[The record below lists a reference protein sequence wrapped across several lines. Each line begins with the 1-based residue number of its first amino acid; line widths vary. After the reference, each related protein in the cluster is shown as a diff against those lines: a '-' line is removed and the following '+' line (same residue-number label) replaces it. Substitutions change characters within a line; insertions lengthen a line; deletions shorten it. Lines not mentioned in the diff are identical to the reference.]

1 MGHGADYGEKLVIP
15 NNTFFGGL
23 NSTPNA
29 AIKAIGI
36 TTSNK
41 VSIAPGGEETLVGGD
56 MTISGTV
63 SAEDSI
69 FGAIMEHGLADPDII
84 NHEEGTVLVWED
96 GGLKPCEIEYDSR
109 VMGISKK
116 DHESPIVIGAE
127 PVLITGII
135 TEGDFIVTSEKTGH
149 GKKGVSN
156 NMFGKVIA
164 QALED
169 GEGDSYKVR
178 AMIRKF

>member
-1 MGHGADYGEKLVIP
+1 
-15 NNTFFGGL
+15 
-23 NSTPNA
+23 
-29 AIKAIGI
+29 
-36 TTSNK
+36 
-41 VSIAPGGEETLVGGD
+41 
-56 MTISGTV
+56 
-63 SAEDSI
+63 
-69 FGAIMEHGLADPDII
+69 
-84 NHEEGTVLVWED
+84 VLVWED
-96 GGLKPCEIEYDSR
+96 GALKPCEIEYDSR

-116 DHESPIVIGAE
+116 NHEAPIVIGAE
-127 PVLITGII
+127 PVLVTGII